1 MAASTDAMYNAESRY
16 IHERFLIYFTSVPLE
31 VTKSNY
37 LVSSSVL
44 EESSKLSDSPF
55 GTITSNELALSL
67 FNESGLFN
75 PQNTSSSYYGQIKKG
90 IKIEAFIRPDEV
102 NDWDPLGV
110 FYVTNW
116 STNSSGM
123 IADIVANDALYNVLN
138 GSVPSLPVFRNVPV
152 SLFMISYF
160 ELFNLSVSVDTSI
173 DTVIPYIYSSVYSDN
188 KELLSDVLNASLCEC
203 FCDHNGNI
211 VVSSKLPTKSIR
223 ATFTDNDQVI
233 NATIKQ
239 SVTSSFDSVVVAC
252 NTGQESSE
260 TNLLNIS
267 DISIVPGTNHIDT
280 TTLSSTP
287 ALSIKSVSTSGSEAV
302 QVKSFKASASDF
314 TCDLQSSSTL
324 STSVS
329 VIGTTLKTVKS
340 YVGETSDST
349 LEIDNNF
356 VQTITNANRIRKYGL
371 SYIESS
377 VPTLDITVR
386 GNPRLNLGDVIYVNS
401 AKYQTKYTGRIL
413 NAQYEYSGGLTCSMT
428 LVLNI
433 KEV

>member
-55 GTITSNELALSL
+55 GTITSNELTLSL
-67 FNESGLFN
+67 FNEIGLFN
-75 PQNTSSSYYGQIKKG
+75 PQNTSSPYYRQIKKG
-90 IKIEAFIRPDEV
+90 IKIEAFIRPNEV
-102 NDWDPLGV
+102 DDWDPLGV

-123 IADIVANDALYNVLN
+123 LADIVANDALYNVLN

-152 SLFMISYF
+152 SSFMISYF
-160 ELFNLSVSVDTSI
+160 ELFNLSVNVDTDI
-173 DTVIPYIYSSVYSDN
+173 DIVIPYIYSSGYSDN

-203 FCDHNGNI
+203 FCDHNGN
-211 VVSSKLPTKSIR
+211 VVVTSRLHTRGIR
-223 ATFTDNDQVI
+223 DTFTDNDQII
-233 NATIKQ
+233 NVTIKQ

-252 NTGQESSE
+252 NTGQESAE
-260 TNLLNIS
+260 TNLLSIS
-267 DISIVPGTNHIDT
+267 DMSIVPGINHIDAT
-280 TTLSSTP
+280 ALSSTP
-287 ALSIKSVSTSGSEAV
+287 ALSIRSVSTSGSEAV

-314 TCDLQSSSTL
+314 TCDLQSSGTL

-329 VIGTTLKTVKS
+329 VTGTILKTVKS
-340 YVGETSDST
+340 FVGETSEST
-349 LEIDNNF
+349 LKIDNNF
-356 VQTITNANRIRKYGL
+356 IQKSTDANKVRKYGL

-413 NAQYEYSGGLTCSMT
+413 KVQYDYSGGLTCSMT
-428 LVLNI
+428 LILNI
-433 KEV
+433 EEV